1 MALGLGAAQDPLQGP
16 DAQGRMRLRTPLPAR
31 WQAVASDNLRLPGDN
46 GITGAL
52 PWLVFDNHY
61 FIQTINGRPVFR
73 PSPDTVLM
81 HLGHPLMRQVLTSF
95 ARLRFPGGQSE
106 FTPPSRW
113 VVTRGTISPD
123 ADALILL
130 TIEELGVNSL
140 RETLHHWVRTVAIP
154 ITNGKLGAA
163 LPYSGP
169 HAADKPGT
177 EDPAAAL
184 AARDLWDDI
193 DSEIKAWLTNYR
205 SQMTETLTSE
215 LKTAGTLAIERE
227 KAAFSQRITEVANL
241 QRQQSIEKIKR
252 EIEERRSQSRQ
263 LSLLEDAD
271 ERAERELRD
280 LQDELKRRQ
289 IQFGDLR
296 QRLEQERERIVNHV
310 MPQRHTLLGQAQ
322 VFPVTIEIRLPE
334 ATS

>member
-1 MALGLGAAQDPLQGP
+1 
-16 DAQGRMRLRTPLPAR
+16 
-31 WQAVASDNLRLPGDN
+31 
-46 GITGAL
+46 
-52 PWLVFDNHY
+52 
-61 FIQTINGRPVFR
+61 
-73 PSPDTVLM
+73 
-81 HLGHPLMRQVLTSF
+81 
-95 ARLRFPGGQSE
+95 
-106 FTPPSRW
+106 
-113 VVTRGTISPD
+113 VVTRGNVSPNT
-123 ADALILL
+123 DALILL

-140 RETLHHWVRTVAIP
+140 RETLHHWVRTVAFP
-154 ITNGKLGAA
+154 ITNGKLGTA

-205 SQMTETLTSE
+205 SQMTETLASE
-215 LKTAGTLAIERE
+215 LKAAGTLAIERE

-289 IQFGDLR
+289 SQFGDLR